1 MRLTRTFAALA
12 DETRFAIVDRLLREG
27 ETQAGALSSGSAIS
41 APAVSRHLK
50 VLRQAGVVRQ
60 RVDGTRRLYSVD
72 PDAMR
77 TIARWTLDHRAFWEE
92 GLERLAAHFARE
104 LGGAGHA

>member
-27 ETQAGALSSGSAIS
+27 ETPAGALSSGSAIS

-50 VLRQAGVVRQ
+50 VLRQAGVIAQ
-60 RVDGTRRLYSVD
+60 RIEGTHRFYSVR
-72 PDAMR
+72 PEALR
-77 TIARWTLDHRAFWEE
+77 LIHGWTVSRRAFWDGSLGRLDTLIASDPE
-92 GLERLAAHFARE
+92 GDTT
-104 LGGAGHA
+104 